1 MHASHFFPM
10 AAAPQSQNQSSKP
23 ACYNY
28 LFSAFYCSKM
38 YILFASDIFIWLLF
52 FFSFVL
58 LLFNDAATDKQ
69 QETTTK
75 NRSKIIEVE
84 LCTVQC
90 NRNCMQQRDKPR
102 VLTIFIDTRF
112 VYVVAVVVIVVVVCV
127 LYFFFFKSSFNLK
140 SQNFR
145 SRLFFHR
152 YFRNRLL
159 CCGCRRAVRQFCGYA
174 IIVAQSMVRLW
185 LMGHRPAATVKPMRQ
200 EDLGQQY
207 NIIYILFRIY
217 YITDY
222 IDQLCPIGHRTRMSV
237 WALARR
243 KFTKN

>member
-1 MHASHFFPM
+1 MLENVHFIRFR
-10 AAAPQSQNQSSKP
+10 
-23 ACYNY
+23 YIY
-28 LFSAFYCSKM
+28 L
-38 YILFASDIFIWLLF
+38 IVV

-127 LYFFFFKSSFNLK
+127 LYFFFLNR
-140 SQNFR
+140 R
-145 SRLFFHR
+145 S
-152 YFRNRLL
+152 
-159 CCGCRRAVRQFCGYA
+159 
-174 IIVAQSMVRLW
+174 I
-185 LMGHRPAATVKPMRQ
+185 
-200 EDLGQQY
+200 
-207 NIIYILFRIY
+207 
-217 YITDY
+217 
-222 IDQLCPIGHRTRMSV
+222 
-237 WALARR
+237 
-243 KFTKN
+243 